1 MLFFLGTKQRLAKGD
16 LHTNDILKD
25 LEIKEL
31 SYSNHGDSAWSS
43 YWQSQMEVPWS
54 HLKHLPSIFMHTRA
68 NYACT
73 IPVTKWNPGKLGT
86 PPLTPVPWSAG
97 EIHPTFTPVHVKN
110 HRQLALSEI
119 HFILNLLLFSNILSL
134 RILQIFPEFLQ
145 LSFMYSY
152 SYGLRASVIVP
163 MLPTYT
169 SWENSKKSKHYK
181 SYDNDDDYDG
191 PTESRWSDMLSWAF
205 SSSE

>member
-1 MLFFLGTKQRLAKGD
+1 MFFLGTKQRPADERYPKRPRD
-16 LHTNDILKD
+16 KKN
-25 LEIKEL
+25 L

-54 HLKHLPSIFMHTRA
+54 RLKHLPFIFMHTRA

-97 EIHPTFTPVHVKN
+97 EIHPTSTPVHVKN
-110 HRQLALSEI
+110 HRQLSLSEI
-119 HFILNLLLFSNILSL
+119 HFTLNLLLFSIILSL

-145 LSFMYSY
+145 LSLMYSS
-152 SYGLRASVIVP
+152 SYDLRASVIVH
-163 MLPTYT
+163 MLPIYQVWLKLSLERRNWNITKVNWWT
-169 SWENSKKSKHYK
+169 
-181 SYDNDDDYDG
+181 DG
-191 PTESRWSDMLSWAF
+191 KQVIRYAQLSF
-205 SSSE
+205 

>member
-1 MLFFLGTKQRLAKGD
+1 METAPGVATGRARWRFLGVA
-16 LHTNDILKD
+16 
-25 LEIKEL
+25 
-31 SYSNHGDSAWSS
+31 SS
-43 YWQSQMEVPWS
+43 TF
-54 HLKHLPSIFMHTRA
+54 HPSLCIHVQIMLVT
-68 NYACT
+68 CT

-97 EIHPTFTPVHVKN
+97 EIHPTSTPVHVKN
-110 HRQLALSEI
+110 HRQLSLSEI
-119 HFILNLLLFSNILSL
+119 HFNLNLLLFSNILSL
-134 RILQIFPEFLQ
+134 RIPQIFPEFLQ

-163 MLPTYT
+163 MLPIYT